1 MLLRVKSAR
10 YYKPLVTS
18 LTTYSNIRRGA
29 VRMDKP
35 EKKGE
40 GYVKVVLDRIVGF
53 GGNSHVHLYLK
64 FNRTFDAMSDAILA
78 SIYR

>member
-1 MLLRVKSAR
+1 
-10 YYKPLVTS
+10 
-18 LTTYSNIRRGA
+18 
-29 VRMDKP
+29 MDKP

-64 FNRTFDAMSDAILA
+64 FNRTFDAMLDAILA